1 VAVLHRWLDVFF
13 EWAVWLVLALVL
25 IPVTIGTVVIVSDR
39 SQLVTARIW
48 TDRPALLQD
57 AGLANAWSNGT
68 PASDADALLVELVGS
83 DWFANEVLTAAVPG
97 FVGLSADG
105 QTAQR
110 STFRQ
115 DLKHAAAGDNV
126 LSISY
131 ATDRPE
137 LGRALVASVITMLGN
152 AVESLQLTQ
161 TTAAVDVLDNEV
173 ASARTAM
180 QTALDAVG
188 SYASGRTP
196 NALLV
201 DPHYQTL
208 VVDATTATDYYV
220 SIENL
225 AHQAELAQSAIPS
238 IRNATFRVID
248 APAVSPTQFDFHT
261 PAVKYSLEG
270 LAGVAAVELLL
281 VYMIG
286 LRDPRVRSGEEV
298 RRRLGIPYVGS
309 TPDLASA
316 A

>member
-1 VAVLHRWLDVFF
+1 
-13 EWAVWLVLALVL
+13 
-25 IPVTIGTVVIVSDR
+25 
-39 SQLVTARIW
+39 
-48 TDRPALLQD
+48 
-57 AGLANAWSNGT
+57 
-68 PASDADALLVELVGS
+68 
-83 DWFANEVLTAAVPG
+83 
-97 FVGLSADG
+97 
-105 QTAQR
+105 
-110 STFRQ
+110 
-115 DLKHAAAGDNV
+115 
-126 LSISY
+126 
-131 ATDRPE
+131 
-137 LGRALVASVITMLGN
+137 
-152 AVESLQLTQ
+152 
-161 TTAAVDVLDNEV
+161 
-173 ASARTAM
+173 
-180 QTALDAVG
+180 
-188 SYASGRTP
+188 
-196 NALLV
+196 
-201 DPHYQTL
+201 